1 MRRDTL
7 AHRMQSMQRRRSE
20 MHNAYT
26 AQRYQARPTYP
37 VPVVWVVADEHQV
50 VKYGGHE
57 FVRLPQGWALV
68 AR

>member
-1 MRRDTL
+1 
-7 AHRMQSMQRRRSE
+7 
-20 MHNAYT
+20 MH
-26 AQRYQARPTYP
+26 AQHSKLTERPTYP

-50 VKYGGHE
+50 VKYAGHE